1 MTGQQ
6 NFIGTPETVAVTIDE
21 FVQADA
27 SDGFIL
33 VPHIT
38 PGGLAEFANTV
49 VPILQERGS
58 FRADYT
64 GSTLRD
70 HLRLAIPERESAE
83 PSRRELADSRAAS

>member
-1 MTGQQ
+1 VTGRQ
-6 NFIGTPETVAVTIDE
+6 NFIGTAETVAATIDE

-38 PGGLAEFANTV
+38 PGGLAEFADTV

-70 HLRLAIPERESAE
+70 HLGLAIPKRESARQ
-83 PSRRELADSRAAS
+83 SGQELTGARAAS